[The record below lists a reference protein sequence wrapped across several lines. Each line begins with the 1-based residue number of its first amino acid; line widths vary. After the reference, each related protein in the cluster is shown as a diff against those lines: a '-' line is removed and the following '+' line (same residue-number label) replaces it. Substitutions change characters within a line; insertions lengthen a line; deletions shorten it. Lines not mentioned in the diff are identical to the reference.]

1 MQDLK
6 SRNTFENDMRLPV
19 VISSSSQLL
28 SITPL
33 KYRDFLEKCA
43 REYTVFLLTN
53 LPAEMPKL
61 SSFSTGFRTHSTPY
75 RADFCNFLQL
85 EYRHAEGASRRSMRE
100 REAYRYSVYSIPS
113 PQLSEQAIPIV
124 SLLELLEIGDFLRIP
139 IGVEGFLDGERRDD
153 EIRSTDDGDLIA
165 FGHHH
170 RYIE

>member
-6 SRNTFENDMRLPV
+6 SRNTFENDMRLSV

-33 KYRDFLEKCA
+33 KYRDFPEKCA

-75 RADFCNFLQL
+75 RADSCNFLQL
-85 EYRHAEGASRRSMRE
+85 EYRHGNGASRRSTRG
-100 REAYRYSVYSIPS
+100 REAPSIFRIFDSV
-113 PQLSEQAIPIV
+113 AAT
-124 SLLELLEIGDFLRIP
+124 
-139 IGVEGFLDGERRDD
+139 
-153 EIRSTDDGDLIA
+153 IRTGDLDSTPSRVSRDRR
-165 FGHHH
+165 FSSDLD
-170 RYIE
+170 RC

>member
-6 SRNTFENDMRLPV
+6 SLNTFENDMRLSV

-61 SSFSTGFRTHSTPY
+61 SSLSTVFRAHSMPY
-75 RADFCNFLQL
+75 RVGFCNFLQL
-85 EYRHAEGASRRSMRE
+85 SYRHENGHPAARRVDGKPIDIPYIRIF
-100 REAYRYSVYSIPS
+100 VYSIPS
-113 PQLSEQAIPIV
+113 PRLSEQAIPIV
-124 SLLELLEIGDFLRIP
+124 SLLELLEVGDFLRIP

-153 EIRSTDDGDLIA
+153 
-165 FGHHH
+165 
-170 RYIE
+170 

>member
-6 SRNTFENDMRLPV
+6 SRNTFENDMRLSV

-61 SSFSTGFRTHSTPY
+61 SSLSTVFRTHSMPY
-75 RADFCNFLQL
+75 RSDFCNFLQL
-85 EYRHAEGASRRSMRE
+85 EYRHENGLPAARCVDGKPIDIQYIRIFYIRIFDSVAATIRTGDLGNTPSRASRDRRFSSDFDRC
-100 REAYRYSVYSIPS
+100 RGIP
-113 PQLSEQAIPIV
+113 
-124 SLLELLEIGDFLRIP
+124 
-139 IGVEGFLDGERRDD
+139 
-153 EIRSTDDGDLIA
+153 
-165 FGHHH
+165 
-170 RYIE
+170 